1 MVGEL
6 PDLRT
11 QPTNLYVSPFRS
23 SRPCKVGGEETDKMP
38 GLNPEAPAA
47 TVLPGLQFLRT
58 RLPSR
63 VQEMVKTDSS
73 CGRSPGNWRSSR
85 LAHALH
91 FQFPPEWV
99 PKWETTTCRRGANA
113 D

>member
-1 MVGEL
+1 
-6 PDLRT
+6 
-11 QPTNLYVSPFRS
+11 
-23 SRPCKVGGEETDKMP
+23 MP

-58 RLPSR
+58 GLPSR
-63 VQEMVKTDSS
+63 VQEMVKTESP
-73 CGRSPGNWRSSR
+73 CGRSPGSRRGSR

-91 FQFPPEWV
+91 FQYSPEWD
-99 PKWETTTCRRGANA
+99 PEWETTTFRRGGNA